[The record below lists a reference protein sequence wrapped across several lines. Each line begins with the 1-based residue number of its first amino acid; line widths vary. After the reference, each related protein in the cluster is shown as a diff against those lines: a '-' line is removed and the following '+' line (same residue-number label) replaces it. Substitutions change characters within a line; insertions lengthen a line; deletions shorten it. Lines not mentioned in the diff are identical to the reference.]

1 MVKDEDLL
9 FLAEELHKCGEIII
23 RLSEKLKPDM
33 KVSYEKPEEDQT
45 SEKELKLEDVRAVLA
60 EKSRNGFTKEIKEIL
75 NSYGVQK
82 LSEVEPKKYKN
93 LLKEVEVLSDA
104 K

>member
-33 KVSYEKPEEDQT
+33 KVNYEKPEEEQI
-45 SEKELKLEDVRAVLA
+45 SKKELKLEDVRAVLA
-60 EKSRNGFTKEIKEIL
+60 EKSRSGFTKEIKEIL
-75 NSYGVQK
+75 GKHGVEK
-82 LSEVEPKKYKN
+82 LSEVDSKEYRQ
-93 LLKEVEVLSDA
+93 LLKEVEVLGNA